1 MRIVTLTPGST
12 TSPFGGGTAWGTIN
26 SAGGLDSNNCSSS
39 NGGAPQ
45 STNDTARWFNYPT
58 VLAGFGPNDIQKIQ
72 GQFGWSASGD
82 CSGSVDSDGSC
93 SSNSNA
99 SGDIFGGV
107 SGSIG
112 FSLGAGINL
121 TGPGLVSDNDNF
133 SDGDTEITTFT
144 PNTFASITGA
154 QCQAQTSTNAE
165 SGIGGSTGSADAS
178 VSIGIDNP
186 VLLVTLSDW
195 RVMTC

>member
-12 TSPFGGGTAWGTIN
+12 QSPNGGGTAWGTIN
-26 SAGGLDSNNCSSS
+26 SAGGLDSNSCSSS

-45 STNDTARWFNYPT
+45 STSDTARWFNYPT
-58 VLAGFGPNDIQKIQ
+58 ALAGFGPNDIQLIQ
-72 GQFGWSASGD
+72 GQFTWSAGGNAD
-82 CSGSVDSDGSC
+82 GSVDGDGSC
-93 SSNSNA
+93 SANTNA

-107 SGSIG
+107 SGSVG
-112 FSLGAGINL
+112 FSLGAGISLN
-121 TGPGLVSDNDNF
+121 GPGPVFDNDSF

-165 SGIGGSTGSADAS
+165 SGISGSTGSASAD
-178 VSIGIDNP
+178 VSIGITDP

-195 RVMTC
+195 RVIAC

>member
-12 TSPFGGGTAWGTIN
+12 TSPFGGGTAWSTIN
-26 SAGGLDSNNCSSS
+26 SAGGSDSNNCSSS

-45 STNDTARWFNYPT
+45 STSDTARWFNYPT
-58 VLAGFGPNDIQKIQ
+58 SLQGFGPNDIQLIR
-72 GQFGWSASGD
+72 GQFTWSAGGNA
-82 CSGSVDSDGSC
+82 SGSVDSDGSC
-93 SSNSNA
+93 SSNTNA

-112 FSLGAGINL
+112 FSLGAGISL
-121 TGPGLVSDNDNF
+121 TGPGPVSDNDSF
-133 SDGDTEITTFT
+133 SDGNTEITTFT

-154 QCQAQTSTNAE
+154 QCQAQTSTDAE
-165 SGIGGSTGSADAS
+165 SGIGGSTGSASAD

-195 RVMTC
+195 RVITC